1 LNKTRVPPH
10 SIILQVQIQLINRLK
25 AKLSDSD
32 INSKVQRRKNL
43 EEFSRTKL
51 IFVLELKNLSIK
63 IIQMTT
69 DERKNR

>member
-32 INSKVQRRKNL
+32 INSKVQRKRI
-43 EEFSRTKL
+43 EEFSGTKL
-51 IFVLELKNLSIK
+51 IFVLELKNLSIE
-63 IIQMTT
+63 IIQMKT